1 MDLQATIK
9 RMQAA
14 CTISQCSED
23 KYKCEE
29 CMDTTWIINENNVCT
44 RCECYE
50 KRIIENAWSRFGV
63 KPEEVAKVN
72 DYKPFDDVTY
82 EVKNKAIKY
91 IQNFD
96 GIKKGKENS
105 FGLFG
110 QPGAGKS
117 HLVIAIGAALLNRQE
132 KFIKVVYMPYEEV
145 IRDLKANAMDDENYI
160 KIQSK
165 YCRAE
170 LLIMDDLFKS
180 KVKNNKLIAEL
191 NSSDIKH
198 IYPIINY
205 RYLNKLP
212 VLVSSE
218 CTPQML
224 IELDE
229 AIARRILEMCGDNI
243 TVFKGIKYNYSL
255 KKFIK

>member
-1 MDLQATIK
+1 MT
-9 RMQAA
+9 
-14 CTISQCSED
+14 SQCSEG
-23 KYKCEE
+23 KYKCTK
-29 CMDTTWIINENNVCT
+29 CKDTTWIIDENNICT

-50 KRIIENAWSRFGV
+50 KRIAESVWSRFGV
-63 KPEEVAKVN
+63 RPEDALKVN
-72 DYKPFDDVTY
+72 DFKPYDDVTY
-82 EVKNKAIKY
+82 EVKNKAINY
-91 IQNFD
+91 IQTFD
-96 GIKKGKENS
+96 GIKKTKENS

-117 HLVIAIGAALLNRQE
+117 HLVIAIGAALLNRQD

-165 YCRAE
+165 FCRAE
-170 LLIMDDLFKS
+170 LLIIDDLFKS
-180 KVKNNKLIAEL
+180 KVKNNKLIAGL

-205 RYLNKLP
+205 RNLNKLP
-212 VLVSSE
+212 ILVSSE
-218 CTPQML
+218 CIPEML
-224 IELDE
+224 IDLDE

-255 KKFIK
+255 KKFVK